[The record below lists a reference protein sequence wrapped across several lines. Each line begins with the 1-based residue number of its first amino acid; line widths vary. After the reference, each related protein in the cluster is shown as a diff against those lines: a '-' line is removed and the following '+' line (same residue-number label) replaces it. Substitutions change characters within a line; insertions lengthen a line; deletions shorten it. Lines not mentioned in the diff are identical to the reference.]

1 MDAYIVYPNALT
13 CLGSGDDLW
22 NALANGDCGLSATHE
37 IHSNWFPDN
46 FSKIGAIPGLN
57 SDGSRLL
64 QILNLLDEFVIPE
77 QAKNCQLI
85 LGASSLGDLVGDFAG
100 DPYGCMQYF
109 FEQQKPELASL
120 FNGVIS
126 SACSSGTDVLSLAA
140 MLVSQKKYDI
150 IGVLAADCLDPGK
163 LLQHFALG
171 TQDSDCAKP
180 FDIHRAGTSFGEG
193 GGFAMVVNSNGLKK
207 LTVNRAYKILGFGM
221 SCDAMHVTAPDESGE
236 IPSLAMSRA
245 LHAANCCPSDIAY
258 INAHASGTSIN
269 DQIES
274 IALRKVFGDALDHII
289 ISGTKGAVGH
299 LLGATGLV
307 EAIVTCWSLAH
318 SLAPGTVGLSEKDNS
333 LNISVSSGRKT
344 TKLIQSKGM
353 SITFGFGGVN
363 SAIVIE
369 HKIQEL

>member
-1 MDAYIVYPNALT
+1 MDAFIVYPNALT
-13 CLGSGDDLW
+13 CLGSGDELW
-22 NALANGDCGLSATHE
+22 NALVNGACGLSTAHE
-37 IHSNWFPDN
+37 IYPDWFPDN

-57 SDGSRLL
+57 LYGSRLL
-64 QILNLLDEFVIPE
+64 QILNLLDEHVIPE
-77 QAKNCQLI
+77 QAKHCQLI
-85 LGASSLGDLVGDFAG
+85 FGASSLGDLVGDFAG
-100 DPYGCMQYF
+100 DPYGCIQHF
-109 FEQQKPELASL
+109 FEQQRPELASL

-180 FDIHRAGTSFGEG
+180 FDTHRAGTSFGEG

-207 LTVNRAYKILGFGM
+207 LPVDHVYKILGFGM

-236 IPSLAMSRA
+236 IPSFAMSRA
-245 LHAANCCPSDIAY
+245 LQAANCCPGDIAY
-258 INAHASGTSIN
+258 INAHASGTSVN
-269 DQIES
+269 DQVES
-274 IALRKVFGDALDHII
+274 IALGKVFGEALDNII
-289 ISGTKGAVGH
+289 VSGTKGAFGH

-307 EAIVTCWSLAH
+307 EAIITCWSLAH
-318 SLAPGTVGLSEKDNS
+318 SSAPGTVGLSEKDDS
-333 LNISVSSGRKT
+333 LNISVFSGGES
-344 TKLIQSKGM
+344 TKLTKSIGM
-353 SITFGFGGVN
+353 STTFGFGGVN

-369 HKIQEL
+369 HKVQEF